1 MSEQKPLPCAFC
13 GHEPT
18 GRIFSAY
25 MYYLCMNEDCLSRI
39 GDLAPFVL
47 RQWNY
52 FHAAIMAQRRKDF
65 EAGQD
70 ATEVRWDTLGDR
82 MEYYD
87 IYNSKTFDEYLEE
100 QKK

>member
-13 GHEPT
+13 GHEPENT
-18 GRIFSAY
+18 WDYITASIFCPNKSCVISEEG
-25 MYYLCMNEDCLSRI
+25 LNI
-39 GDLAPFVL
+39 FT
-47 RQWNY
+47 WNI

-82 MEYYD
+82 GEYYD
-87 IYNSKTFDEYLEE
+87 IFNNKTFDEYLEE